1 MIKSY
6 GVRRKYINVPVMT
19 VSRCC
24 SSALETIAIANAKI
38 QSDMA
43 DCIIA
48 IVVECMSL
56 IPFGGW
62 RIIQNYDVS
71 KYNPDWHWNMRLT
84 AEAVAKKWNI
94 NRAE

>member
-1 MIKSY
+1 
-6 GVRRKYINVPVMT
+6 
-19 VSRCC
+19 
-24 SSALETIAIANAKI
+24 
-38 QSDMA
+38 
-43 DCIIA
+43 
-48 IVVECMSL
+48 VECMSL